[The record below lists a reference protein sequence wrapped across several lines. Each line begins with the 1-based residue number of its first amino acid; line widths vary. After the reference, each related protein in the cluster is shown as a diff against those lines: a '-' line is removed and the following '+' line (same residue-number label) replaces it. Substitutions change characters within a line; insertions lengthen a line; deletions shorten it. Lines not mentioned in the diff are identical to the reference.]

1 MELKPPTRLPDVS
14 DRSEDREF
22 TMMVSEAFADGD
34 DEFLSRLLG
43 WDAVETSVEED
54 LVTG

>member
-1 MELKPPTRLPDVS
+1 MS
-14 DRSEDREF
+14 DRSEDQEW
-22 TMMVSEAFADGD
+22 MMRVSEAFAYEDY
-34 DEFLSRLLG
+34 EFLSDLFG

>member
-1 MELKPPTRLPDVS
+1 MS
-14 DRSEDREF
+14 DRSEDQEF
-22 TMMVSEAFADGD
+22 TMMVSEAIADGD
-34 DEFLSRLLG
+34 DEFLSRLFG

>member
-1 MELKPPTRLPDVS
+1 MGLKPPTRLPDVS

-34 DEFLSRLLG
+34 DEFLSRLFG